1 MVSKE
6 VKYFRLELRGGE
18 HSVNCKSL
26 ISGLLQLTAPPKRR
40 KETRSRALWIPIF
53 SPSTSTCKMLC
64 YSPFF
69 FSCSLSSF
77 AVAVDS
83 FQKSIEFKT
92 LPWKSK
98 RRTRRAIRG
107 HNFLL
112 VPRNDIFRCY
122 VVAGIL
128 RIILIQIGGRTS
140 AKSKIICLEQV
151 FPTSFQPTKL

>member
-1 MVSKE
+1 MGSYSWPHHPREERRPGVGHFGSP
-6 VKYFRLELRGGE
+6 FF
-18 HSVNCKSL
+18 
-26 ISGLLQLTAPPKRR
+26 LLQLPLVR
-40 KETRSRALWIPIF
+40 
-53 SPSTSTCKMLC
+53 C

-83 FQKSIEFKT
+83 SQKSIEFKT